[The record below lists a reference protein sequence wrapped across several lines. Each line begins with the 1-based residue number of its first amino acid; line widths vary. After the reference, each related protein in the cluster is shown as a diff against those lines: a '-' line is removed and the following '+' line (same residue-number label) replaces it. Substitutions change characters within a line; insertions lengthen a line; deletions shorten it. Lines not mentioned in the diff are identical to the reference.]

1 VSVAEDGAALAGR
14 YIAACGYLAAWQRRR
29 RHMGGNIIR
38 RMLPQQLLGQ
48 APPDLRRLK
57 RVGEPVLEDVP
68 YEAALQYQKE
78 GMHAQ
83 P

>member
-1 VSVAEDGAALAGR
+1 
-14 YIAACGYLAAWQRRR
+14 
-29 RHMGGNIIR
+29 MGGNIIR
-38 RMLPQQLLGQ
+38 RMLPQHLLGQ